1 VAEIE
6 RSVLVSYTP
15 EEMFTLVETVED
27 YPKFLPWCGGAH
39 VALRDEGRTRASLLI
54 DYRGLRQQF
63 STENR
68 NLRPTR
74 IEMRLLEGPFR
85 HLDGQWNFHA
95 LGAGACKVE
104 FRLRYEFASR
114 ILAALVGP
122 VFENIAVTFVDAFV
136 ERARVVYGPR

>member
-1 VAEIE
+1 MAEIE

-15 EEMFTLVETVED
+15 EEMYALVETVED
-27 YPKFLPWCGGAH
+27 YPKFLPWCGGAS
-39 VALRDEGRTRASLLI
+39 VSLREEARTRASLLI

-68 NLRPTR
+68 NTRPSR

-85 HLDGQWNFHA
+85 YLDGQWDFRA
-95 LGAGACKVE
+95 LGASACKVE

-122 VFENIAVTFVDAFV
+122 VFENIAVTFIDAFV